1 MKDVGSVLEVERQ
14 TSAVTGIT
22 FMGKRRIKP
31 IQVQHYTEADWKLFR
46 RKIAG
51 WQTAYIDRLN
61 KGYMELLGQDASPAD
76 KFWELE
82 ERIRAD
88 KKKAGV
94 LADMRRSQMI
104 SNLVSLVVD
113 GAIGLEDLEEFSDP
127 LKEIV
132 KYLAGL

>member
-1 MKDVGSVLEVERQ
+1 M
-14 TSAVTGIT
+14 
-22 FMGKRRIKP
+22 
-31 IQVQHYTEADWKLFR
+31 QVQHYTEADWKLFR